1 MKTQKKFNDAIDYG
15 LKNDNHKYTTISNK
29 NRLRMTVSKIM
40 KDKGN
45 VERQVMKHKNEFIS
59 SK

>member
-45 VERQVMKHKNEFIS
+45 VER
-59 SK
+59 